1 MNLFS
6 GLKGEGM
13 ATASV
18 IPRLEEIIKIYQEQ
32 QKLGIEEYKEFQ
44 SALHRIVESE
54 DFKVIN
60 SEEYEEL
67 LDDSLF
73 LNCLQNNGVDNW
85 DWYDEAVAEYQQS
98 KGEE

>member
-13 ATASV
+13 DKGEVT
-18 IPRLEEIIKIYQEQ
+18 ILCLERIIKIYKEQ
-32 QKLGIEEYKEFQ
+32 GEHAIYKEFQ
-44 SALHRIVESE
+44 TALHRLVEME
-54 DFKVIN
+54 GFKVVKTDD
-60 SEEYEEL
+60 YEEL

-73 LNCLQNNGVDNW
+73 LNCLRNSGVDNW
-85 DWYDEAVAEYQQS
+85 DWYDEAISDYQKI

>member
-1 MNLFS
+1 MLD
-6 GLKGEGM
+6 KIKQIED
-13 ATASV
+13 
-18 IPRLEEIIKIYQEQ
+18 IIKIYKEQ
-32 QKLGIEEYKEFQ
+32 GQHAVYKEFQ
-44 SALHRIVESE
+44 AALHRIVESE
-54 DFKVIN
+54 GFKVVD
-60 SEEYEEL
+60 SDEYEEL

>member
-1 MNLFS
+1 MLD
-6 GLKGEGM
+6 KIKQIED
-13 ATASV
+13 
-18 IPRLEEIIKIYQEQ
+18 IIKIYKEQ
-32 QKLGIEEYKEFQ
+32 GDHAVYKEFQ
-44 SALHRIVESE
+44 AALHRIVESE
-54 DFKVIN
+54 GFKVVE
-60 SEEYEEL
+60 SDEYEEL

>member
-13 ATASV
+13 AN
-18 IPRLEEIIKIYQEQ
+18 Q
-32 QKLGIEEYKEFQ
+32 IETVTISK
-44 SALHRIVESE
+44 
-54 DFKVIN
+54 
-60 SEEYEEL
+60 EEYEQL

-73 LNCLQNNGVDNW
+73 LNCLRNNGVDNW
-85 DWYDEAVAEYQQS
+85 DWYDEAVEEYQQI